1 MLSTRNYFSAYRF
14 GLYLSSKEGI
24 FFESAEAPVGIELS
38 LSAVGLQLIIF
49 ENSPRLLA
57 REPPID
63 LCPLAIDAAIP
74 NPRFLLQLT

>member
-1 MLSTRNYFSAYRF
+1 MR
-14 GLYLSSKEGI
+14 K
-24 FFESAEAPVGIELS
+24 EAPVGIELS

-57 REPPID
+57 REPPVD
-63 LCPLAIDAAIP
+63 FCPLAIDAAIP